1 MHIARPR
8 RLNRLKPLKKPGP
21 TLQARQYQVPQS
33 PSTMLHSITAFT
45 HHFFQ
50 LCCIRFVWLTDV
62 FLATIPVGSHIHVTY
77 FLMTVNNPCDD

>member
-8 RLNRLKPLKKPGP
+8 RLDRLKPLKKPGP
-21 TLQARQYQVPQS
+21 TLQACPISSATKSLDHAPLDHRFYS
-33 PSTMLHSITAFT
+33 S
-45 HHFFQ
+45 FFR